1 MQLVDDNDKSNN
13 IIIMMMMMMMVITLC
28 NMFTGAVTV
37 NVLGFRPSHKLM
49 HEVGSF
55 AFYL

>member
-1 MQLVDDNDKSNN
+1 MDDNDRSNN
-13 IIIMMMMMMMVITLC
+13 NNNNNNNMMMMMITLC

-49 HEVGSF
+49 HEVGSIE
-55 AFYL
+55 FYL

>member
-1 MQLVDDNDKSNN
+1 MDDNDKSNN
-13 IIIMMMMMMMVITLC
+13 ILMMMMMMVITLC

-37 NVLGFRPSHKLM
+37 NVLGFRPHKLM
-49 HEVGSF
+49 HEVGSG

>member
-1 MQLVDDNDKSNN
+1 MDDNDRSNN
-13 IIIMMMMMMMVITLC
+13 IMMMITLC

-37 NVLGFRPSHKLM
+37 SVLDFRPSHKLM
-49 HEVGSF
+49 HEVGSV

>member
-1 MQLVDDNDKSNN
+1 VQLVDDNDKSNN

-37 NVLGFRPSHKLM
+37 NVLGFRPHKLM
-49 HEVGSF
+49 HEVGSG